1 MKIKITA
8 LVMFLLITTLITA
21 KIFFYPSLGSVTLD
35 GAEKVSEYT
44 SPDNSYKLNLY
55 LYGGVLLKW
64 DYSYIGELENVKTSE
79 KKNILWLPPVSPD
92 IQWIDNKTL
101 MVDEEKINI
110 IKDTFDFR

>member
-64 DYSYIGELENVKTSE
+64 DYSYIGELENIKTSE
-79 KKNILWLPPVSPD
+79 KKNILWLPPESPN
-92 IQWIDNKTL
+92 IQWIDNKNL
-101 MVDEEKINI
+101 MVDEEKVSIN
-110 IKDTFDFR
+110 KDTFDLR